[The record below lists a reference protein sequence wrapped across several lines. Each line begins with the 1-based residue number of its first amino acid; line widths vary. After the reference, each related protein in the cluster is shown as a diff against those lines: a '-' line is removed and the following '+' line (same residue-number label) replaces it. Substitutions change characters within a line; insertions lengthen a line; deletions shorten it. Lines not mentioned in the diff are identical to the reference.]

1 MSPVSAALLRTTLS
15 HPQVCQE
22 VGSVLLSSL
31 SIPAGIETSATVTV
45 VIATLATFIGGGR
58 HGTVIVRGLAL
69 YDKSIIL
76 AGALPA
82 AIMSLAIHVV
92 SKCST
97 VF

>member
-22 VGSVLLSSL
+22 VGPVLLSSL
-31 SIPAGIETSATVTV
+31 SILAGIKTSATVTV
-45 VIATLATFIGGGR
+45 VIATFATFIGGGGQ
-58 HGTVIVRGLAL
+58 GTVIVRGLAL

>member
-1 MSPVSAALLRTTLS
+1 M
-15 HPQVCQE
+15 PQCSTRGFKRRFKHQDARNPTNV
-22 VGSVLLSSL
+22 
-31 SIPAGIETSATVTV
+31 AG
-45 VIATLATFIGGGR
+45 VIATLASFIGVGR

-76 AGALPA
+76 AEALPA
-82 AIMSLAIHVV
+82 AIMSLAIYVV

>member
-1 MSPVSAALLRTTLS
+1 M
-15 HPQVCQE
+15 
-22 VGSVLLSSL
+22 
-31 SIPAGIETSATVTV
+31 
-45 VIATLATFIGGGR
+45 
-58 HGTVIVRGLAL
+58 IVRGLAL

-76 AGALPA
+76 AGALSA